1 VFVAVGVAVGVVVL
15 PLGVVVMMVAAGEE
29 EEWPLAARCIAK
41 AEAFERSPAEIACDK

>member
-1 VFVAVGVAVGVVVL
+1 MAVGVAVGVVVL

-29 EEWPLAARCIAK
+29 EEEEWPLAARCIAS